1 MSTDFP
7 LRRRCISVL
16 ESPWFDR
23 CITLLIA
30 VNTLLLMI
38 MPAASQW
45 QSWALKELELNG
57 TIPGGCGPAD
67 PWEFGRNG
75 RPGYW
80 DELREFERQDG

>member
-1 MSTDFP
+1 M
-7 LRRRCISVL
+7 L